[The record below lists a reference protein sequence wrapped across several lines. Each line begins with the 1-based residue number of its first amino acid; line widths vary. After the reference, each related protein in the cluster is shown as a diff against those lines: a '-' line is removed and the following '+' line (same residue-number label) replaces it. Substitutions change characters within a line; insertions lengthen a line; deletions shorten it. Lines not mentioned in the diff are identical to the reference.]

1 MAVDISTMEGTAKKE
16 LHVFYVLDTSGSMV
30 GAPIGALNDA
40 MRSTVKELSKKD
52 GEKAD
57 IRIAVLEFNNISHWI
72 TEGNNGVEH
81 LSDFVWTDLSAGGL
95 TALGAA
101 LEELNTS
108 LSRNDKMKAETGN
121 KVPVIIFMSDGYPN
135 DDWESGLNAL
145 SQNKWYRHAIKIAF
159 ALGDDADSD
168 VLARVVGVRKDGTI
182 VPDYEAVIK
191 TNDLQIFSDMIRVV
205 SVSASLAA
213 STSQMVGTE
222 ASGAGV
228 VKEVIPQEVPVAE
241 NQPIEIDQSMFGEE
255 NIYSGAGG
263 SADDDIF
270 GDFDVI

>member
-1 MAVDISTMEGTAKKE
+1 MAVDISAMEGTAKKE
-16 LHVFYVLDTSGSMV
+16 LHIFYVLDTSGSMT

-57 IRIAVLEFNNISHWI
+57 IRIAVLEFNSTPRWI
-72 TEGNNGVEH
+72 TEGNNGVEY
-81 LSDFVWTDLSAGGL
+81 LSDFVWTDLGAGGY
-95 TALGAA
+95 TAMGLA

-121 KVPVIIFMSDGYPN
+121 KVPVVIFMSDGYPN
-135 DDWESGLNAL
+135 DDWESALNAL
-145 SQNKWYRHAIKIAF
+145 SQNKWYRYAIKIAF

-168 VLARVVGVRKDGTI
+168 VLARIIGVRKDGTI

-191 TNDLQIFSDMIRVV
+191 TNDLQLFSNMIRVV

-222 ASGAGV
+222 VSGRSV
-228 VKEVIPQEVPVAE
+228 VKEVIPQATPIEQ
-241 NQPIEIDQSMFGEE
+241 NQPVQLDPSMYGEE
-255 NIYSGAGG
+255 NIYDSIKDNT
-263 SADDDIF
+263 DDDIF
-270 GDFDVI
+270 SDFEVI